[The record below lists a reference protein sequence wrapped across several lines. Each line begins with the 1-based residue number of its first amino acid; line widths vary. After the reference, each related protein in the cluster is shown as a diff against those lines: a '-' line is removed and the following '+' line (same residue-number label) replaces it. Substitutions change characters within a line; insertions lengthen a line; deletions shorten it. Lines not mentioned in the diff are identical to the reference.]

1 MAMKTLQPPKV
12 VDGER
17 IVDTL
22 NRVPWLRQFLF
33 SEDDFDQ
40 HVQPMF
46 VAGKL
51 NAYVGDDRYGSGQS
65 LDQKTVDEV
74 LRIAWTRG
82 DV

>member
-22 NRVPWLRQFLF
+22 NRIPWLRRFLV
-33 SEDDFDQ
+33 SKDDFDQ

-46 VAGKL
+46 VVTAL
-51 NAYVGDDRYGSGQS
+51 NAYVGEPKYHGNHI
-65 LDQKTVDEV
+65 LDQEVVDEV

-82 DV
+82 DI